1 MAHFAVELSKEKLN
15 MSDNNGNKLNAC
27 EYKSNIKL
35 KTGEHF
41 AAKVISKKLMR
52 GKEQMILNEINI
64 LKKISKGHKNVI
76 TLYDCIRIIERG
88 QFYEK
93 DAAKIIK
100 AVVDA
105 LRYLHQNNVVHRDIK
120 PENLLFKNKEHD
132 SDIVVAD
139 FGLAVI
145 LEHPEQK
152 YGTRT
157 SCGTPGYMAPE
168 MILKLGH
175 GKPVDLWALG
185 VMAFFLLSGC
195 LPFENEDEIMEKH
208 NNCNAI
214 YTFEPTIW
222 GGVSSNA
229 KDFIQKLIV
238 VDEHQRLTAEQA
250 FHHKWLCDEAG
261 EHHGVEDLLPRVRKG
276 FDARKMFKKA
286 IDVVKAVN
294 KLSMHNIYS
303 AKSSGHSS
311 RSDIAREEG
320 YSPTEKSFL
329 NVPGYISR
337 EGSFKDSS
345 EPTTVTLKVVPDN
358 K

>member
-1 MAHFAVELSKEKLN
+1 
-15 MSDNNGNKLNAC
+15 
-27 EYKSNIKL
+27 
-35 KTGEHF
+35 
-41 AAKVISKKLMR
+41 MR

-76 TLYDCIRIIERG
+76 TLYDYFETPNNLLDLCIGGELFDRIIERG

-105 LRYLHQNNVVHRDIK
+105 LRYLHQNNI

-145 LEHPEQK
+145 LEHPDQK

-157 SCGTPGYMAPE
+157 SCGTPE

-238 VDEHQRLTAEQA
+238 VDEQQRLTAEQA

-329 NVPGYISR
+329 NVPGFISR
-337 EGSFKDSS
+337 EGSFKDTS
-345 EPTTVTLKVVPDN
+345 EPITVTLKVVPDN